1 MSKTMPSQSS
11 LIADLWAS
19 FSALPTWVKIWM
31 MFLLMPANMASLF
44 FLDQPM
50 GTWIAILA
58 LGGMLPNLP
67 VLAYERGFSK
77 LLAIPHLI
85 SWTLLVGLILLA
97 RPEVSGIYKGYVW
110 GVLVIDTI
118 SLFFDYSDA
127 FKWITGQ
134 RKVAGR

>member
-1 MSKTMPSQSS
+1 MSKTTPSQSS

-31 MFLLMPANMASLF
+31 MFMLMPANVASLF

-67 VLAYERGFSK
+67 ILAYERGFSK

-85 SWTLLVGLILLA
+85 SWTLLVGLVLLA
-97 RPEVSGIYKGYVW
+97 RPEAFGIYKGYIWV
-110 GVLVIDTI
+110 VLVIDTI

>member
-1 MSKTMPSQSS
+1 
-11 LIADLWAS
+11 
-19 FSALPTWVKIWM
+19 M
-31 MFLLMPANMASLF
+31 MFLLMPANVASLF

-67 VLAYERGFSK
+67 ILAYERGFSK

-97 RPEVSGIYKGYVW
+97 RPEASGIYKGYIWV
-110 GVLVIDTI
+110 VLVIDTI